1 VTGRIDNAERV
12 TSTLEE
18 LRLTSSRII
27 DSVKLNK
34 YGRFRYRIALTEP
47 GYYQL
52 NFDENKS
59 YTLILS
65 PGEKVRIN
73 ADFESFYTDKSFE
86 GSRNT
91 VRVNELHDSLRSTI
105 LVLNSIKKQ
114 YRKIDSAEHRDK
126 TKLDSLEKVFNE
138 VKKAH
143 HDYSIRFIFE
153 DFSSLVNI
161 AALYQEYSNEEYVFN
176 SQFDIQFFKLVSDTL
191 NKYFPKVRQVKI
203 LRENYQAMISMYQQR
218 KILESV
224 GEIEERALPD
234 LILPDRKGEMVA
246 LSSLKGKVVLLTF
259 WSVNQRESIANV
271 VELKKV
277 YKKFRNEEFEVYQV
291 SIDKSLSRWID
302 ALNFEEVPWI
312 SVVDTAFPQS
322 TTRFLF
328 SVNELP
334 LNYLINNDQSE
345 ILAKNISPVSLDRV
359 LSDLFKK

>member
-1 VTGRIDNAERV
+1 
-12 TSTLEE
+12 
-18 LRLTSSRII
+18 
-27 DSVKLNK
+27 
-34 YGRFRYRIALTEP
+34 
-47 GYYQL
+47 
-52 NFDENKS
+52 
-59 YTLILS
+59 
-65 PGEKVRIN
+65 
-73 ADFESFYTDKSFE
+73 
-86 GSRNT
+86 
-91 VRVNELHDSLRSTI
+91 
-105 LVLNSIKKQ
+105 
-114 YRKIDSAEHRDK
+114 
-126 TKLDSLEKVFNE
+126 
-138 VKKAH
+138 
-143 HDYSIRFIFE
+143 
-153 DFSSLVNI
+153 
-161 AALYQEYSNEEYVFN
+161 
-176 SQFDIQFFKLVSDTL
+176 
-191 NKYFPKVRQVKI
+191 
-203 LRENYQAMISMYQQR
+203 MISMYQQR